1 MQKIQILYLLPVNS
15 KFVSLPG
22 KFKISKFWIYRV
34 VISYKIYFCIYYHL
48 VNPNFTTW
56 QYLQE

>member
-34 VISYKIYFCIYYHL
+34 VIRTKFIF
-48 VNPNFTTW
+48 VFTTTW
-56 QYLQE
+56 

>member
-15 KFVSLPG
+15 KFVRLPG

-34 VISYKIYFCIYYHL
+34 VIRTKFIF
-48 VNPNFTTW
+48 VFTTTW
-56 QYLQE
+56 